1 MATTSLLHLD
11 QTQSSSLFG
20 TAADAVLSLKIQPSE
35 LVLIDARDSDLAGH
49 FADLCSGL
57 IAPDAGSVSFMG
69 HDWMRLPDD
78 YAAALR
84 GRVGRVFSG
93 PSWIPYLDAATN
105 IMLPQ
110 LHHTRRNLA
119 RMRTE
124 ATELCTLFG
133 LPGLPIGPITALSAS
148 DLVRAGFARAFL
160 GEPMLLLLESPIQGL
175 YADLVPLLL
184 NRLAIARDRGA
195 AALWLTRSKLV
206 WGDRSFPATQ
216 RLRLGYHGL
225 APHDPLTSRRN

>member
-1 MATTSLLHLD
+1 MAGTSILDLD
-11 QTQSSSLFG
+11 QAQSAALFG
-20 TAADAVLSLKIQPSE
+20 TAADATLSLKVGPSE
-35 LVLIDARDSDLAGH
+35 LVLIDARDGDLASH

-57 IAPDAGSVSFMG
+57 IVPDAGAVSFMG
-69 HDWMRLPDD
+69 HDWVRLPED

-110 LHHTRRNLA
+110 LHHTRRDAAHLRA
-119 RMRTE
+119 E

-133 LPGLPIGPITALSAS
+133 LPGLPIGPINALSAS

-160 GEPMLLLLESPIQGL
+160 GEPMMLLLESPVQGL

-184 NRLAIARDRGA
+184 NCLAIARDRGA

-206 WGDRSFPATQ
+206 WSDRSFPATQ

-225 APHDPLTSRRN
+225 APLDPMTTRRN

>member
-1 MATTSLLHLD
+1 MTATILDLD
-11 QTQSSSLFG
+11 QAQSSRLFG
-20 TAADAVLSLKIQPSE
+20 TAADATLSLKVQPSE
-35 LVLIDARDSDLAGH
+35 LVLIDARDSDLASH
-49 FADLCSGL
+49 FADLCTGL
-57 IAPDAGSVSFMG
+57 IPPESGGVSFMS
-69 HDWMRLPDD
+69 HEWSRLPEE

-110 LHHTRRNLA
+110 LHHTRHAVA
-119 RMRTE
+119 RLRAE

-160 GEPMLLLLESPIQGL
+160 GEPMLLLLESPVQGL

-206 WGDRSFPATQ
+206 WSDRSFPTTQ

-225 APHDPLTSRRN
+225 APFDPTMMRRN

>member
-1 MATTSLLHLD
+1 MATTAILDLD
-11 QTQSSSLFG
+11 QAQSSSLFG
-20 TAADAVLSLKIQPSE
+20 TAADASLSLRIGPGE
-35 LVLIDARDSDLAGH
+35 LVLVDARDSDLAGH

-57 IAPDAGSVSFMG
+57 ITPDAGDVAFLG
-69 HDWMRLPDD
+69 HHWQKLPQD
-78 YAAALR
+78 YAHALR
-84 GRVGRVFSG
+84 GRVGRVFSTS
-93 PSWIPYLDAATN
+93 SWIPYLDAATN

-110 LHHTRRNLA
+110 LHHTRRDATQLRA
-119 RMRTE
+119 E
-124 ATELCTLFG
+124 AIALCTLFG
-133 LPGLPIGPITALSAS
+133 LPGLPIGPIGSLTGN
-148 DLVRAGFARAFL
+148 DLVRAGFVRAFL
-160 GEPMLLLLESPIQGL
+160 GEPMLLLLESPVQGL

-225 APHDPLTSRRN
+225 SQIDPLSLRRN